1 VPVFFISIPPDKEP
15 LQSVLS
21 LQRSNTSTLH
31 DSVCANDKAGN
42 EKSATMM
49 HKNPI
54 IKLYV
59 FLGLM
64 CYPHLSIEFFFM
76 PFAKNKN
83 PPPTGMLIEVY
94 FNLLYDHYY
103 CHDKT
108 LAIPFFMEIIICPEA
123 GICQL

>member
-1 VPVFFISIPPDKEP
+1 
-15 LQSVLS
+15 
-21 LQRSNTSTLH
+21 
-31 DSVCANDKAGN
+31 
-42 EKSATMM
+42 
-49 HKNPI
+49 
-54 IKLYV
+54 
-59 FLGLM
+59 
-64 CYPHLSIEFFFM
+64 M